1 MRDKRTI
8 LNGHGVGDYVSIGNS
23 FLHIDSLDTPA
34 YNIEKE
40 DIEEE
45 YKRFDFAIEKSIK
58 EIEDMQKY
66 ADNNIK
72 NILSMHILMLK
83 DKVIVEQVKNEVK
96 EKLFNIECIYDDIVS
111 KYLDKLSSFSD
122 KTLSERT
129 SDIIDI
135 KSRVIRNLLQPVS
148 ENSNIIP
155 KDCIV
160 IAKTLTPSDVLKF
173 NAMGVNGFIVE
184 SGGFTSHAS
193 ILAKSFG
200 ITAIFNVSD
209 ILNKIKNGK
218 KVIIDCRSNIVI
230 INPSKKDIEN
240 YTILTENIKKYK
252 EQSIIDIKEKAI
264 TKDGTE
270 IKVDANIDMPEE
282 IESLLKYQIDSIGLY
297 RTEFLYIF
305 SDINEEENSVFP
317 SEEVQFKV
325 YKNIASKMNKI
336 SSQGRI
342 VIRTLDIG
350 GDKMSPA
357 LGLMDFKKEDNPFL
371 GWRAIRF
378 CLSNKNVFKEQLK
391 ALLRASTFGNI
402 EIMIPMISVL
412 EEFTETKKFI
422 EEIKQELKNEN
433 IDYNENIKIG
443 ALIETPSAA
452 VIMDLIVKE
461 ADFISIGSNDLVQ
474 YMMAC
479 DRTNEK
485 LSGLYNPIDISVL
498 RVLKHIID
506 TTIKANKKLSLCG
519 EMGSVSRYTPV
530 LLGLGIRELSMSI
543 TSIAKIKNTIRAV
556 SIKECEDLVNKMLEK
571 NDNNF
576 SKSILNSF
584 MNKIN
589 IKNYENII

>member
-23 FLHIDSLDTPA
+23 FLHMDSINTPI
-34 YNIEKE
+34 YKIEKE

-58 EIEDMQKY
+58 EIEDMQKH

-72 NILSMHILMLK
+72 NILSMHILLLK
-83 DKVIVEQVKNEVK
+83 DKVIIEQVKNEVK
-96 EKLFNIECIYDDIVS
+96 KKLTNIEHIYDNIVS
-111 KYLDKLSSFSD
+111 DYLYKLSSVKD
-122 KTLSERT
+122 KTLSERA

-135 KSRVIRNLLQPVS
+135 KSRVIRNLIQPYS
-148 ENSNIIP
+148 KDANQIP

-173 NAMGVNGFIVE
+173 NAMGVSGFIVE
-184 SGGFTSHAS
+184 SGGYTSHAS
-193 ILAKSFG
+193 ILATSFG
-200 ITAIFNVSD
+200 ISTIFNVED
-209 ILNKIKNGK
+209 ISNKIKNGK
-218 KVIIDCRSNIVI
+218 KIIVDCKSNIVI
-230 INPSKKDIEN
+230 INPNKKDIEN
-240 YTILTENIKKYK
+240 YKILKENIKKYK
-252 EQSIIDIKEKAI
+252 ERSIIDARKKAI
-264 TKDGTE
+264 TKDGIE
-270 IKVDANIDMPEE
+270 IKVNANIDIPEE
-282 IESLLKYQIDSIGLY
+282 TESLLKYGIDSIGLY

-305 SDINEEENSVFP
+305 SDINDEENSIFP

-325 YKNIASKMNKI
+325 YKNIASKMK
-336 SSQGRI
+336 GRVI
-342 VIRTLDIG
+342 IRTLDIG

-391 ALLRASTFGNI
+391 ALLRASAFGNI

-412 EEFTETKKFI
+412 EEFTETKKII
-422 EEIKQELKNEN
+422 EEIKLELKKEN
-433 IDYNENIKIG
+433 IEYDENIKVG

-452 VIMDLIVKE
+452 VIIDLILKE

-485 LSGLYNPIDISVL
+485 LSDLYNPIDISVL
-498 RVLKHIID
+498 RMLKHIID
-506 TTIKANKKLSLCG
+506 STNNANKRITLCG
-519 EMGSVSRYTPV
+519 EMGGVALYTPV
-530 LLGLGIRELSMSI
+530 LLGLGIRELSMSVN
-543 TSIAKIKNTIRAV
+543 SIAKVKNTIRAI
-556 SIKECEDLVNKMLEK
+556 SIKECEDLVKSMLDK
-571 NDNNF
+571 KDNDF
-576 SKSILNSF
+576 SKSILNNF
-584 MNKIN
+584 RNKIN
-589 IKNYENII
+589 IKIYEGIN

>member
-23 FLHIDSLDTPA
+23 FLHVDSLDIPI
-34 YNIEKE
+34 YKIEKE

-45 YKRFDFAIEKSIK
+45 YKRLDFAIDKSVK
-58 EIEDMQKY
+58 EIEDMQKH

-83 DKVIVEQVKNEVK
+83 DKVIIERIKNEIK
-96 EKLFNIECIYDDIVS
+96 ETLYNAEYIYDNIVS
-111 KYLDKLSSFSD
+111 EYLDKLSSFSD
-122 KTLSERT
+122 KTLSERA
-129 SDIIDI
+129 SDIVDI
-135 KSRVIRNLLQPVS
+135 KSRVIKNLIQPFS
-148 ENSNIIP
+148 ENSNQIP
-155 KDCIV
+155 EDCIV

-218 KVIIDCRSNIVI
+218 KVIVDCRSNIVI

-240 YTILTENIKKYK
+240 YTILTENIKRYK

-264 TKDGTE
+264 TKDGIE
-270 IKVDANIDMPEE
+270 IKVNANIDIPEE
-282 IESLLKYQIDSIGLY
+282 TESLLKYEIDSIGLY

-305 SDINEEENSVFP
+305 SDINENENSVFP

-325 YKNIASKMNKI
+325 YKNIASKIKGKI
-336 SSQGRI
+336 I
-342 VIRTLDIG
+342 IRTLDIG

-378 CLSNKNVFKEQLK
+378 CLSNKNIFKEQLK
-391 ALLRASTFGNI
+391 ALLRASAFGDI

-422 EEIKQELKNEN
+422 EEIKLELKNEN
-433 IDYNENIKIG
+433 VEFNENIKIG

-452 VIMDLIVKE
+452 VIIDLILKE

-485 LSGLYNPIDISVL
+485 LSDLYNPIDISIL
-498 RVLKHIID
+498 RILKHIID
-506 TTIKANKKLSLCG
+506 STNNANKRITLCG
-519 EMGSVSRYTPV
+519 EMGGVALYTPV

-543 TSIAKIKNTIRAV
+543 NSIAKVKNTIRAI
-556 SIKECEDLVNKMLEK
+556 SIKECEDLVNEMLGK
-571 NDNNF
+571 KDNSF

-584 MNKIN
+584 RNRIN
-589 IKNYENII
+589 IKIYEGIN

>member
-8 LNGHGVGDYVSIGNS
+8 LNGQGVGDYVSIGKS
-23 FLHIDSLDTPA
+23 FLHIDSINTPK
-34 YNIEKE
+34 YKIEKE

-45 YKRFDFAIEKSIK
+45 FKRFDFSIEKSIK
-58 EIEDMQKY
+58 EIESMQEY

-83 DKVIVEQVKNEVK
+83 DKVIIEQVKNETK
-96 EKLFNIECIYDDIVS
+96 EKLFNIEHIYDSIVS
-111 KYLDKLSSFSD
+111 EYLDKLSAFSD
-122 KTLSERT
+122 KTLSERA

-135 KSRVIRNLLQPVS
+135 KSRVIKNLIRSNS
-148 ENSNIIP
+148 EDSNKIP

-173 NAMGVNGFIVE
+173 NAIGVSGFIVE

-200 ITAIFNVSD
+200 ISTIFNVAD
-209 ILNKIKNGK
+209 ISNKIKNGK
-218 KVIIDCRSNIVI
+218 KIIVDCKSNIVI
-230 INPSKKDIEN
+230 INPNKKDIEN

-252 EQSIIDIKEKAI
+252 EQSIIDAREKAI
-264 TKDGTE
+264 TKDGVE
-270 IKVDANIDMPEE
+270 IKVNANIDIPEE
-282 IESLLKYQIDSIGLY
+282 TESLLKYGIDSIGLY

-305 SDINEEENSVFP
+305 SDVNDEENSFFP

-325 YKNIASKMNKI
+325 YKNIASKMK
-336 SSQGRI
+336 GRVI
-342 VIRTLDIG
+342 IRTLDIG

-391 ALLRASTFGNI
+391 ALLRASAFGDI

-412 EEFTETKKFI
+412 EEITETKKII
-422 EEIKQELKNEN
+422 EEIKLELKKEN
-433 IDYNENIKIG
+433 VEFNENIKVG

-452 VIMDLIVKE
+452 VIIDLIVKE

-485 LSGLYNPIDISVL
+485 LSDLYNPIDISVL
-498 RVLKHIID
+498 RMLKHIID
-506 TTIKANKKLSLCG
+506 STNKANKRITLCG
-519 EMGSVSRYTPV
+519 EMGGVALYTPV
-530 LLGLGIRELSMSI
+530 LLGLGIRELSMSV
-543 TSIAKIKNTIRAV
+543 TSIAKVKNTIRAI
-556 SIKECEDLVNKMLEK
+556 SIKECEDLVNAMLDK
-571 NDNNF
+571 KDNNF

-584 MNKIN
+584 RNRIN
-589 IKNYENII
+589 IKIYEGIN

>member
-23 FLHIDSLDTPA
+23 FLHMDSINTPI
-34 YNIEKE
+34 YKIEKE

-58 EIEDMQKY
+58 EIEDMQKH

-72 NILSMHILMLK
+72 NILSMHILLLK
-83 DKVIVEQVKNEVK
+83 DKVIIEQVKNEVK
-96 EKLFNIECIYDDIVS
+96 KKLTNIEHIYDNIVS
-111 KYLDKLSSFSD
+111 DYLYKLSSVKD
-122 KTLSERT
+122 KTLSERA

-135 KSRVIRNLLQPVS
+135 KSRVIRNLIQPYS
-148 ENSNIIP
+148 KDANQIP

-173 NAMGVNGFIVE
+173 NAMGVSGFIVE
-184 SGGFTSHAS
+184 SGGYTSHAS
-193 ILAKSFG
+193 ILATSFG
-200 ITAIFNVSD
+200 ISTIFNVED
-209 ILNKIKNGK
+209 ISNKIKNGK
-218 KVIIDCRSNIVI
+218 KIIVDCKSNIVI
-230 INPSKKDIEN
+230 INPNKKDIEN
-240 YTILTENIKKYK
+240 YKILTENIKKYK
-252 EQSIIDIKEKAI
+252 ERSIIDARKKAI
-264 TKDGTE
+264 TKDGIE
-270 IKVDANIDMPEE
+270 IKVNANIDIPEE
-282 IESLLKYQIDSIGLY
+282 TESLLKYGIDSIGLY

-305 SDINEEENSVFP
+305 SDINDEENSIFP

-325 YKNIASKMNKI
+325 YKNIASKMK
-336 SSQGRI
+336 GRVI
-342 VIRTLDIG
+342 IRTLDIG

-391 ALLRASTFGNI
+391 ALLRASAFGNI

-412 EEFTETKKFI
+412 EEFTETKKII
-422 EEIKQELKNEN
+422 EEIKLELKKEN
-433 IDYNENIKIG
+433 IEYDENIKVG

-452 VIMDLIVKE
+452 VIIDLILKE

-485 LSGLYNPIDISVL
+485 LSDLYNPIDISVL
-498 RVLKHIID
+498 RMLKHIID
-506 TTIKANKKLSLCG
+506 SSNNANKRITLCG
-519 EMGSVSRYTPV
+519 EMGGVALYTPV
-530 LLGLGIRELSMSI
+530 LLGLGIRELSMSVN
-543 TSIAKIKNTIRAV
+543 SIAKVKNTIRAI
-556 SIKECEDLVNKMLEK
+556 SIKECEDLVNSMLDK
-571 NDNNF
+571 KDNDF
-576 SKSILNSF
+576 SKSILNNF
-584 MNKIN
+584 RNKIN
-589 IKNYENII
+589 IKIYEGIN

>member
-23 FLHIDSLDTPA
+23 FLHVDSLDIPI
-34 YNIEKE
+34 YKIEKE

-45 YKRFDFAIEKSIK
+45 YKRLDFAIDKSVK
-58 EIEDMQKY
+58 EIEDMQKH

-83 DKVIVEQVKNEVK
+83 DKVIIERIKNEIK
-96 EKLFNIECIYDDIVS
+96 EKLYNAEYIYDNIVS
-111 KYLDKLSSFSD
+111 EYLDKLSSFSD
-122 KTLSERT
+122 KTLSERA
-129 SDIIDI
+129 SDIVDI
-135 KSRVIRNLLQPVS
+135 KSRVIKNLIQPFS
-148 ENSNIIP
+148 ENSNQIP
-155 KDCIV
+155 EDCIV

-218 KVIIDCRSNIVI
+218 KVIVDCRSNIVI

-240 YTILTENIKKYK
+240 YTILTENIKRYK

-264 TKDGTE
+264 TKDGIE
-270 IKVDANIDMPEE
+270 IKVNANIDIPEE
-282 IESLLKYQIDSIGLY
+282 TESLLKYEIDSIGLY

-305 SDINEEENSVFP
+305 SDINENENSVFP

-325 YKNIASKMNKI
+325 YKNIASKIKGKI
-336 SSQGRI
+336 I
-342 VIRTLDIG
+342 IRTLDIG

-378 CLSNKNVFKEQLK
+378 CLSNKNIFKEQLK
-391 ALLRASTFGNI
+391 ALLRASAFGDI

-422 EEIKQELKNEN
+422 EEIKLELKNEN
-433 IDYNENIKIG
+433 VEFNENIKIG

-452 VIMDLIVKE
+452 VIIDLILKE

-485 LSGLYNPIDISVL
+485 LSDLYNPIDISIL
-498 RVLKHIID
+498 RILKHIID
-506 TTIKANKKLSLCG
+506 STNNANKRITLCG
-519 EMGSVSRYTPV
+519 EMGGVALYTPV

-543 TSIAKIKNTIRAV
+543 NSIAKVKNTIRAI
-556 SIKECEDLVNKMLEK
+556 SIKECEDLVNEMLGK
-571 NDNNF
+571 KDNSF

-584 MNKIN
+584 RNRIN
-589 IKNYENII
+589 IKIYEGVN

>member
-23 FLHIDSLDTPA
+23 FLHMDSINTPI
-34 YNIEKE
+34 YKIEKE

-58 EIEDMQKY
+58 EIEDMQKH

-72 NILSMHILMLK
+72 NILSMHILLLK
-83 DKVIVEQVKNEVK
+83 DKVIIEQVKNEVK
-96 EKLFNIECIYDDIVS
+96 KKLTNIEHIYDNIVS
-111 KYLDKLSSFSD
+111 DYLYKLSSVKD
-122 KTLSERT
+122 KTLSERA

-135 KSRVIRNLLQPVS
+135 KSRVIRNLIQPYS
-148 ENSNIIP
+148 KDANQIP

-173 NAMGVNGFIVE
+173 NAMGVSGFIVE
-184 SGGFTSHAS
+184 SGGYTSHAS
-193 ILAKSFG
+193 ILATSFG
-200 ITAIFNVSD
+200 ISTIFNVED
-209 ILNKIKNGK
+209 ISNKIKNGK
-218 KVIIDCRSNIVI
+218 KIIVDCKSNIVI
-230 INPSKKDIEN
+230 INPNKKDIEN
-240 YTILTENIKKYK
+240 YKILTENIKKYK
-252 EQSIIDIKEKAI
+252 EQSIIDARKKAI
-264 TKDGTE
+264 TKDGIE
-270 IKVDANIDMPEE
+270 IKVNANIDIPEE
-282 IESLLKYQIDSIGLY
+282 TESLLKYGIDSIGLY

-305 SDINEEENSVFP
+305 SDINDEENSIFP

-325 YKNIASKMNKI
+325 YKNIASKMK
-336 SSQGRI
+336 GRVI
-342 VIRTLDIG
+342 IRTLDIG

-391 ALLRASTFGNI
+391 ALLRASAFGNI

-412 EEFTETKKFI
+412 EEFTETKKII
-422 EEIKQELKNEN
+422 EEIKLELKKEN
-433 IDYNENIKIG
+433 IEYDENIKVG

-452 VIMDLIVKE
+452 VIIDLILKE

-485 LSGLYNPIDISVL
+485 LSDLYNPIDISVL
-498 RVLKHIID
+498 RMLKHIID
-506 TTIKANKKLSLCG
+506 STNNANKRITLCG
-519 EMGSVSRYTPV
+519 EMGGVALYTPV
-530 LLGLGIRELSMSI
+530 LLGLGIRELSMSVN
-543 TSIAKIKNTIRAV
+543 SIAKVKNTIRAI
-556 SIKECEDLVNKMLEK
+556 SIKECEDLVNSMLDK
-571 NDNNF
+571 KDNDF
-576 SKSILNSF
+576 SKSILNNF
-584 MNKIN
+584 RNKIN
-589 IKNYENII
+589 IKIYEGIN

>member
-23 FLHIDSLDTPA
+23 FLHIDSINTPI
-34 YNIEKE
+34 YKIEKE

-83 DKVIVEQVKNEVK
+83 DKVIIEQVKNEVK
-96 EKLFNIECIYDDIVS
+96 EKLINIEHIYDNIVS
-111 KYLDKLSSFSD
+111 DYLDKLSSVKD
-122 KTLSERT
+122 KTLSERA

-135 KSRVIRNLLQPVS
+135 KSRVIRNLIQPYS
-148 ENSNIIP
+148 KDSNQIP

-173 NAMGVNGFIVE
+173 NAMGVSGFIVE
-184 SGGFTSHAS
+184 SGGYTSHAS
-193 ILAKSFG
+193 ILATSFG
-200 ITAIFNVSD
+200 ITTIFNVED
-209 ILNKIKNGK
+209 ISNKIKNGK
-218 KVIIDCRSNIVI
+218 KIIVDCKSNIVI
-230 INPSKKDIEN
+230 INPNKKDIEN
-240 YTILTENIKKYK
+240 YKILTENIKKYK
-252 EQSIIDIKEKAI
+252 ERSIIDARKKAI
-264 TKDGTE
+264 TKDGIE
-270 IKVDANIDMPEE
+270 IKVNANIDIPEE
-282 IESLLKYQIDSIGLY
+282 TESLLKYGIDSIGLY

-305 SDINEEENSVFP
+305 SDINDEENSIFP

-325 YKNIASKMNKI
+325 YKNIASKMK
-336 SSQGRI
+336 GRVI
-342 VIRTLDIG
+342 IRTLDIG

-391 ALLRASTFGNI
+391 ALLRASAFGNI

-422 EEIKQELKNEN
+422 EEIKLELKKEN
-433 IDYNENIKIG
+433 IEYNENIKVG

-452 VIMDLIVKE
+452 VIIDLILKE

-485 LSGLYNPIDISVL
+485 LSDLYNPIDISVL

-506 TTIKANKKLSLCG
+506 STNNANKRITLCG
-519 EMGSVSRYTPV
+519 EMGGVALYTPV
-530 LLGLGIRELSMSI
+530 LLGLGIRELSMSVN
-543 TSIAKIKNTIRAV
+543 SIAKVKNTIRAV
-556 SIKECEDLVNKMLEK
+556 SIKECEDLVNSMLDK
-571 NDNNF
+571 KDNDY
-576 SKSILNSF
+576 SKSILNNF
-584 MNKIN
+584 RNRIN
-589 IKNYENII
+589 IKIYEGIN

>member
-23 FLHIDSLDTPA
+23 FLHMDSINTPI
-34 YNIEKE
+34 YKIEKE

-58 EIEDMQKY
+58 EIEDMQKH

-72 NILSMHILMLK
+72 NILSMHILLLK
-83 DKVIVEQVKNEVK
+83 DKVIIEQVKNEVK
-96 EKLFNIECIYDDIVS
+96 KKLTNIEHIYDNIVS
-111 KYLDKLSSFSD
+111 DYLYKLSSVKD
-122 KTLSERT
+122 KTLSERA

-135 KSRVIRNLLQPVS
+135 KSRVIRNLIQPYS
-148 ENSNIIP
+148 KDANQIP

-173 NAMGVNGFIVE
+173 NAMGVSGFIVE
-184 SGGFTSHAS
+184 SGGYTSHAS
-193 ILAKSFG
+193 ILATSFG
-200 ITAIFNVSD
+200 ISTIFNVED
-209 ILNKIKNGK
+209 ISNKIKNGK
-218 KVIIDCRSNIVI
+218 KIIVDCKSNIVI
-230 INPSKKDIEN
+230 INPNKKDIEN
-240 YTILTENIKKYK
+240 YKILKENIKKYK
-252 EQSIIDIKEKAI
+252 ERSIIDARKKAI
-264 TKDGTE
+264 TKDGIE
-270 IKVDANIDMPEE
+270 IKVNANIDIPEE
-282 IESLLKYQIDSIGLY
+282 TESLLKYGIDSIGLY

-305 SDINEEENSVFP
+305 SDINDEENSIFP

-325 YKNIASKMNKI
+325 YKNIASKMK
-336 SSQGRI
+336 GRVI
-342 VIRTLDIG
+342 IRTLDIG

-391 ALLRASTFGNI
+391 ALLRASAFGNI

-412 EEFTETKKFI
+412 EEFTETKKII
-422 EEIKQELKNEN
+422 EEIKLELKKEN
-433 IDYNENIKIG
+433 IEYDENIKVG

-452 VIMDLIVKE
+452 VIIDLILKE

-485 LSGLYNPIDISVL
+485 LSDLYNPIDISVL
-498 RVLKHIID
+498 RMLKHIINS
-506 TTIKANKKLSLCG
+506 TNNANKRITLCG
-519 EMGSVSRYTPV
+519 EMGGVALYTPV
-530 LLGLGIRELSMSI
+530 LLGLGIRELSMSVN
-543 TSIAKIKNTIRAV
+543 SIAKVKNTIRAI
-556 SIKECEDLVNKMLEK
+556 SIKECEDLVKSMLDK
-571 NDNNF
+571 KDNDF
-576 SKSILNSF
+576 SKSILNNF
-584 MNKIN
+584 RNKIN
-589 IKNYENII
+589 IKIYEGIN

>member
-23 FLHIDSLDTPA
+23 FLHMDSINTPI
-34 YNIEKE
+34 YKIEKE

-58 EIEDMQKY
+58 EIEDMQKH

-72 NILSMHILMLK
+72 NILSMHILLLK
-83 DKVIVEQVKNEVK
+83 DKVIIEQVKNEVK
-96 EKLFNIECIYDDIVS
+96 KKLTNIEHIYDNIVS
-111 KYLDKLSSFSD
+111 DYLYKLSSVKD
-122 KTLSERT
+122 KTLSERA

-135 KSRVIRNLLQPVS
+135 KSRVIRNLIQPYS
-148 ENSNIIP
+148 KDANQIP

-173 NAMGVNGFIVE
+173 NAMGVSGFIVE
-184 SGGFTSHAS
+184 SGGYTSHAS
-193 ILAKSFG
+193 ILATSFG
-200 ITAIFNVSD
+200 ISTIFNVED
-209 ILNKIKNGK
+209 ISNKIKNGK
-218 KVIIDCRSNIVI
+218 KIIVDCKSNIVI
-230 INPSKKDIEN
+230 INPNKKDIEN
-240 YTILTENIKKYK
+240 YKILTENIKKYK
-252 EQSIIDIKEKAI
+252 ERSIIDARKKAI
-264 TKDGTE
+264 TKDGIE
-270 IKVDANIDMPEE
+270 IKVNANIDIPEE
-282 IESLLKYQIDSIGLY
+282 TESLLKYGIDSIGLY

-305 SDINEEENSVFP
+305 SDINDEENSIFP

-325 YKNIASKMNKI
+325 YKNIASKIK
-336 SSQGRI
+336 GRVI
-342 VIRTLDIG
+342 IRTLDIG

-391 ALLRASTFGNI
+391 ALLRASAFGNI

-412 EEFTETKKFI
+412 EEFTETKKII
-422 EEIKQELKNEN
+422 EEIKLELKKEN
-433 IDYNENIKIG
+433 IEYDENIKVG

-452 VIMDLIVKE
+452 VIIDLILKE

-485 LSGLYNPIDISVL
+485 LSDLYNPIDISVL
-498 RVLKHIID
+498 RMLKHIID
-506 TTIKANKKLSLCG
+506 STNNANKRITLCG
-519 EMGSVSRYTPV
+519 EMGGVALYTPV
-530 LLGLGIRELSMSI
+530 LLGLGIRELSMSVN
-543 TSIAKIKNTIRAV
+543 SIAKVKNTIRAI
-556 SIKECEDLVNKMLEK
+556 SIKECEDLVNSMLDK
-571 NDNNF
+571 KDNDF
-576 SKSILNSF
+576 SKSILNNF
-584 MNKIN
+584 RNKIN
-589 IKNYENII
+589 IKIYEGIN

>member
-23 FLHIDSLDTPA
+23 FLHIDSINTPI
-34 YNIEKE
+34 YKIEKE

-58 EIEDMQKY
+58 EIEDMQKH

-72 NILSMHILMLK
+72 NILSMHILLLK
-83 DKVIVEQVKNEVK
+83 DKVIIEQVKNEVK
-96 EKLFNIECIYDDIVS
+96 KKLTNIEHIYDNIVS
-111 KYLDKLSSFSD
+111 DYLYKLSSVKD
-122 KTLSERT
+122 KTLSERA

-135 KSRVIRNLLQPVS
+135 KSRVIRNLIQPYS
-148 ENSNIIP
+148 KDANQIP

-173 NAMGVNGFIVE
+173 NAMGVSGFIVE
-184 SGGFTSHAS
+184 SGGYTSHAS
-193 ILAKSFG
+193 ILATSFG
-200 ITAIFNVSD
+200 ISTIFNVED
-209 ILNKIKNGK
+209 ISNKIKNGK
-218 KVIIDCRSNIVI
+218 KIIVDCKSNIVI
-230 INPSKKDIEN
+230 INPNKKDIEN
-240 YTILTENIKKYK
+240 YKILKENIKKYK
-252 EQSIIDIKEKAI
+252 ERSIIDARKKAI
-264 TKDGTE
+264 TKDGIE
-270 IKVDANIDMPEE
+270 IKVNANIDIPEE
-282 IESLLKYQIDSIGLY
+282 TESLLKYGIDSIGLY

-305 SDINEEENSVFP
+305 SDINDEENSIFP

-325 YKNIASKMNKI
+325 YKNIASKMK
-336 SSQGRI
+336 GRVI
-342 VIRTLDIG
+342 IRTLDIG

-391 ALLRASTFGNI
+391 ALLRASAFGNI

-412 EEFTETKKFI
+412 EEFTETKKII
-422 EEIKQELKNEN
+422 EEIKLELKKEN
-433 IDYNENIKIG
+433 IEYDENIKVG

-452 VIMDLIVKE
+452 VIIDLILKE

-485 LSGLYNPIDISVL
+485 LSDLYNPIDISVL
-498 RVLKHIID
+498 RMLKHIID
-506 TTIKANKKLSLCG
+506 STNNANKRITLCG
-519 EMGSVSRYTPV
+519 EMGGVALYTPV
-530 LLGLGIRELSMSI
+530 LLGLGIRELSMSVN
-543 TSIAKIKNTIRAV
+543 SIAKVKNTIRAI
-556 SIKECEDLVNKMLEK
+556 SIKECEDLVKSMLDK
-571 NDNNF
+571 KDNDF
-576 SKSILNSF
+576 SKSILNNF
-584 MNKIN
+584 RNKIN
-589 IKNYENII
+589 IKIYEGIN

>member
-23 FLHIDSLDTPA
+23 FLHMDSINTPI
-34 YNIEKE
+34 YKIEKE

-58 EIEDMQKY
+58 EIEDMQKH

-72 NILSMHILMLK
+72 NILSMHILLLK
-83 DKVIVEQVKNEVK
+83 DKVIIEQVKNEVK
-96 EKLFNIECIYDDIVS
+96 KKLTNIEHIYDNIVS
-111 KYLDKLSSFSD
+111 DYLYKLSSVKD
-122 KTLSERT
+122 KTLSERA

-135 KSRVIRNLLQPVS
+135 KSRVIRNLIQPYS
-148 ENSNIIP
+148 KDANQIP

-173 NAMGVNGFIVE
+173 NAMGVSGFIVE
-184 SGGFTSHAS
+184 SGGYTSHAS
-193 ILAKSFG
+193 ILATSFG
-200 ITAIFNVSD
+200 ISTIFNVED
-209 ILNKIKNGK
+209 ISNKIKNGK
-218 KVIIDCRSNIVI
+218 KIIVDCKSNIVI
-230 INPSKKDIEN
+230 INPNKKDIEN
-240 YTILTENIKKYK
+240 YKILKENIKKYK
-252 EQSIIDIKEKAI
+252 ERSIIDARKKAI
-264 TKDGTE
+264 TKDGIE
-270 IKVDANIDMPEE
+270 IKVNANIDIPEE
-282 IESLLKYQIDSIGLY
+282 TESLLKYGIDSIGLY

-305 SDINEEENSVFP
+305 SDINDEENSIFP

-325 YKNIASKMNKI
+325 YKNIASKMK
-336 SSQGRI
+336 GRVI
-342 VIRTLDIG
+342 IRTLDIG

-391 ALLRASTFGNI
+391 ALLRASAFGNI

-412 EEFTETKKFI
+412 EEFTETKKII
-422 EEIKQELKNEN
+422 EEIKLELKKEN
-433 IDYNENIKIG
+433 IEYDENIKVG

-452 VIMDLIVKE
+452 VIIDLILKE

-485 LSGLYNPIDISVL
+485 LSDLYNPIDISVL
-498 RVLKHIID
+498 RMLKHIID
-506 TTIKANKKLSLCG
+506 STNNANKRITLCG
-519 EMGSVSRYTPV
+519 EMGGVALYTPV
-530 LLGLGIRELSMSI
+530 LLGLGIRELSMSVN
-543 TSIAKIKNTIRAV
+543 SIAKVKNTIRAI
-556 SIKECEDLVNKMLEK
+556 SIKECEDLVNSMLDK
-571 NDNNF
+571 KDNDF
-576 SKSILNSF
+576 SKSILNNF
-584 MNKIN
+584 RNKIN
-589 IKNYENII
+589 IKIYEGIN

>member
-23 FLHIDSLDTPA
+23 FLHIDSLNTPI
-34 YNIEKE
+34 YKIEID

-45 YKRFDFAIEKSIK
+45 YKRFDFALEKSVR

-72 NILSMHILMLK
+72 NILAMHILMLK
-83 DKVIVEQVKNEVK
+83 DKVIIEQVKKETK
-96 EKLFNIECIYDDIVS
+96 EKLFNIERVYDNIVS
-111 KYLDKLSSFSD
+111 AYLDKISSFGD
-122 KTLSERT
+122 KTLSERA

-135 KSRVIRNLLQPVS
+135 KSRVIKNLLQPVS
-148 ENSNIIP
+148 ENENQIP
-155 KDCIV
+155 KDSIV
-160 IAKTLTPSDVLKF
+160 IAKNLTPSDVLKF
-173 NAMGVNGFIVE
+173 NSIGVNGFIVE
-184 SGGFTSHAS
+184 SGGYTSHAS

-200 ITAIFNVSD
+200 ITTIFNVAD

-252 EQSIIDIKEKAI
+252 EQSIIDAREKAI
-264 TKDGTE
+264 TKDRIE
-270 IKVDANIDMPEE
+270 IKVNANIDIPEE
-282 IESLLKYQIDSIGLY
+282 TESLLKYGVDSIGLY

-305 SDINEEENSVFP
+305 SDINEKENSVFP
-317 SEEVQFKV
+317 SEETQFKV
-325 YKNIASKMNKI
+325 YKDIASKMK
-336 SSQGRI
+336 GRVI
-342 VIRTLDIG
+342 IRTLDIG

-357 LGLMDFKKEDNPFL
+357 LGLEDFKKEDNPFL

-378 CLSNKNVFKEQLK
+378 CLSNKNIFKEQLK
-391 ALLRASTFGNI
+391 ALLRASAFGNI

-412 EEFTETKKFI
+412 EEFIETKNFI
-422 EEIKQELKNEN
+422 EEIKIELKNEN
-433 IDYNENIKIG
+433 IEYNENIKVG

-452 VIMDLIVKE
+452 VIIDLIAKE
-461 ADFISIGSNDLVQ
+461 ADFISIGSNDLIQ
-474 YMMAC
+474 YMTAC

-485 LSGLYNPIDISVL
+485 LTHLYNPIDISVL
-498 RVLKHIID
+498 RILKHIID
-506 TTIKANKKLSLCG
+506 TVNKANKRITLCG
-519 EMGSVSRYTPV
+519 EMGGVALYTPV
-530 LLGLGIRELSMSI
+530 LLGLGIRELSMSAA
-543 TSIAKIKNTIRAV
+543 SIAKIKNTIRAL
-556 SIKECEDLVNKMLEK
+556 SIKECEDLTNSMLDK

-584 MNKIN
+584 MNKVN
-589 IKNYENII
+589 IKSYEGV